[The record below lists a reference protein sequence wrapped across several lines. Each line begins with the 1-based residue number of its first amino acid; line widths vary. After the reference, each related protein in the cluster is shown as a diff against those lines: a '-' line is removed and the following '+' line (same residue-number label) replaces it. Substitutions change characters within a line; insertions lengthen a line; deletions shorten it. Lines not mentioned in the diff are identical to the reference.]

1 MSVGILVDVGQSLTK
16 FTSELVSIDLD
27 VTNEEIHEWTND
39 VTTNPVEIGAP
50 ISDHIQELP
59 DKIRITGMISD
70 SAISDNVIRQ
80 FSNIDKIKEK
90 KKKEYQ
96 ENKQDILSKQKEY
109 RLKNIDSI
117 KQKQKEYYYSMTDEQ
132 KEKERTRLREYNRK
146 AYKENPEKFRERARK
161 FHHEN
166 KEKRLNYLNKWKEEN
181 QDKVIAYR
189 QTSEYKEK
197 GRFFT
202 SRRRAKELTPQW
214 ANLEK
219 IKEIYKN
226 CPNGSHVDHI
236 VPLFGKSNN
245 VQIVCG
251 LHCEDN
257 LQYLEALENQSKNCF
272 YWPDMP

>member
-1 MSVGILVDVGQSLTK
+1 MSEYKTTRKEAKESGEKYYKTNNFCKNGHLSHRFTNSGQCCECSK
-16 FTSELVSIDLD
+16 E
-27 VTNEEIHEWTND
+27 NHKKYYKAMYEKH
-39 VTTNPVEIGAP
+39 G
-50 ISDHIQELP
+50 
-59 DKIRITGMISD
+59 DKIRKK
-70 SAISDNVIRQ
+70 
-80 FSNIDKIKEK
+80 SNEYRLKNIEKIKEK